1 MIVKEIVESSL
12 LNENAAFY
20 ELSILLGM
28 DSLVFAVVDSR
39 DVLLALKH
47 WEFESKSI
55 DPIQNF
61 KSAFLNEPLLGL
73 KFKQVNIGYSTK
85 VYTLI
90 PEKLYHEK
98 EDKHYLKNIA
108 EVPINEGTFTDY
120 IPSEKI
126 CCVFS
131 MPNYIREFFIEKY
144 DNITFYH
151 STTPLL
157 NSFLKT
163 KVDPNG
169 YSLLLNFKKGLVDV
183 ILLDRSNLKIM
194 NSFQIS
200 SGKDVVYFTLLIFQQ
215 FGLDQNQ
222 QKVWISGGVES
233 DSDYFKLLKNYIPNL
248 EFLNSYELIKP
259 GNKFMTHIKPYQY
272 FNILNFRA
280 YTNDPRL

>member
-12 LNENAAFY
+12 LSENAAFY
-20 ELSILLGM
+20 ELSILVGM

-47 WEFESKSI
+47 WEFESNHK

-61 KSAFLNEPLLGL
+61 KSAFINEPLLGL
-73 KFKQVNIGYSTK
+73 KFKHVNIGFSTFA
-85 VYTLI
+85 YTLI

-98 EDKHYLKNIA
+98 EDQHYLSNII
-108 EVPINEGTFTDY
+108 EVPANEGTFTDY

-126 CCVFS
+126 CTVFS

-144 DNITFYH
+144 ENITFYH

-163 KVDPNG
+163 KAKLEG
-169 YSLLLNFKKGLVDV
+169 HSMLLNFTKGMVDI
-183 ILLDRSNLKIM
+183 ILLDKGKLKIM
-194 NSFQIS
+194 NSFQIT

-222 QKVWISGGVES
+222 QKVWISGGVDS
-233 DSDYFKLLKNYIPNL
+233 DSEYFTALKNYIPNID
-248 EFLNSYELIKP
+248 FLNSYELIKP
-259 GNKFMTHIKPYQY
+259 GNKFLTHVKPYQY
-272 FNILNFRA
+272 FNLLNFRA

>member
-73 KFKQVNIGYSTK
+73 KFKQVNIGYSTN

>member
-47 WEFESKSI
+47 WEFESKPI

-61 KSAFLNEPLLGL
+61 KSAFSNEPLLGL

-108 EVPINEGTFTDY
+108 ELPVNEGTFTDY

-131 MPNYIREFFIEKY
+131 MPNYIHEFFSEKY
-144 DNITFYH
+144 ENITFYH

-169 YSLLLNFKKGLVDV
+169 YSLLLNFTKGLVDV
-183 ILLDRSNLKIM
+183 ILLDRGNLKIM

-200 SGKDVVYFTLLIFQQ
+200 SGKDIVYFTLLIFQQ

-222 QKVWISGGVES
+222 QKVWISGGVEI
-233 DSDYFKLLKNYIPNL
+233 DSDYFKSLKNYIPNL